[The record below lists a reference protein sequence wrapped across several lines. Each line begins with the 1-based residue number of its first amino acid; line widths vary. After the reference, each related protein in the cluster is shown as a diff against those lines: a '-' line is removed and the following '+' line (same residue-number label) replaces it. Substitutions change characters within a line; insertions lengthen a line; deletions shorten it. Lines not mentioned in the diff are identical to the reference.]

1 MIKTLMHA
9 LNALNLTRIQPQS
22 KVSEREERESSRM
35 QNEPFKVPRETSL
48 PLAWSINTPFPWN

>member
-1 MIKTLMHA
+1 MINTLMHA

-35 QNEPFKVPRETSL
+35 QNEPFKVPSETSL